1 MKFSFKIEIYDIILI
16 KILIKGGL
24 FLVRI
29 RLSRAGR
36 KKHPV
41 YRMIVVDSKKP
52 RETKAIEYI
61 GTYDPILKTGNI
73 NVEKALEWIK
83 KVHSLL
89 KER

>member
-1 MKFSFKIEIYDIILI
+1 M
-16 KILIKGGL
+16 
-24 FLVRI
+24 VRI

-41 YRMIVVDSKKP
+41 YRMIVVDSRKP

-73 NVEKALEWIK
+73 NVEKAKDWIAKGAQPSERALKILKSFGLEQ
-83 KVHSLL
+83 
-89 KER
+89 

>member
-1 MKFSFKIEIYDIILI
+1 M
-16 KILIKGGL
+16 
-24 FLVRI
+24 VRI

-83 KVHSLL
+83 KGAQPSERAL
-89 KER
+89 KILKAFGLNTNS

>member
-1 MKFSFKIEIYDIILI
+1 MKV
-16 KILIKGGL
+16 
-24 FLVRI
+24 VRI

-41 YRMIVVDSKKP
+41 YRMIVVDSRKP

-73 NVEKALEWIK
+73 NVEKAKEWIAK
-83 KVHSLL
+83 GAQPSERAL
-89 KER
+89 KILKSFGLEQ

>member
-1 MKFSFKIEIYDIILI
+1 
-16 KILIKGGL
+16 
-24 FLVRI
+24 LVRI

-73 NVEKALEWIK
+73 NLEKALEWIK
-83 KVHSLL
+83 KGAQPSERAL
-89 KER
+89 KILKSFGLNTNA

>member
-1 MKFSFKIEIYDIILI
+1 M
-16 KILIKGGL
+16 
-24 FLVRI
+24 VRI

-73 NVEKALEWIK
+73 NLEKALEWIK
-83 KVHSLL
+83 KGAQPSERAL
-89 KER
+89 KILKSFGLNTNA

>member
-1 MKFSFKIEIYDIILI
+1 MVK
-16 KILIKGGL
+16 
-24 FLVRI
+24 I

-73 NVEKALEWIK
+73 NVEKAKEWLSK
-83 KVHSLL
+83 GAQPTERAL
-89 KER
+89 KILKAFGLNN

>member
-1 MKFSFKIEIYDIILI
+1 
-16 KILIKGGL
+16 
-24 FLVRI
+24 LVRI

-41 YRMIVVDSKKP
+41 YRMIVVESKKP

-83 KVHSLL
+83 KGAQPSERAL
-89 KER
+89 KILKSFGLNTNA

>member
-1 MKFSFKIEIYDIILI
+1 MVK
-16 KILIKGGL
+16 
-24 FLVRI
+24 I
-29 RLSRAGR
+29 RLSRAGK

-73 NVEKALEWIK
+73 NVEKAKEWLNK
-83 KVHSLL
+83 GAQPTERAL
-89 KER
+89 KILKAFGLNN

>member
-1 MKFSFKIEIYDIILI
+1 
-16 KILIKGGL
+16 
-24 FLVRI
+24 LVRI

-52 RETKAIEYI
+52 RETKAIDYI

-73 NVEKALEWIK
+73 NVEKAIEWMK
-83 KVHSLL
+83 KGAQPSERAL
-89 KER
+89 KILKAFGLNINA